1 MRKPLL
7 TLLTVLTVTAAAAPW
22 AQTPT
27 SSPAPAP
34 TPGVLDLPQI
44 GEPADN
50 TLTPMQEKQLGGRV
64 MSELYRTGY
73 LLEDPELTDYITTIG
88 WRLAAS
94 SATAP
99 PALTFFMIQDP
110 RINAFALPG
119 GYIGFNAG
127 LLMAATTE
135 SEVAG
140 VMGHE
145 LAHVTQRH
153 IARTAEDTE
162 VATIAT
168 WLGVIAAIIAGSADP
183 DVVIGALS
191 VGQAMNYQ
199 RQVSYTRAHEHEA
212 DRIGIQTMA
221 RAGYDPQ
228 GMAGFFQKLEQQSR
242 LYGSGLPEILRTHPL
257 NATRIAEARSRAAEM
272 RPVSRTDGPEFAL
285 MQARARVLSSERP
298 SEAID
303 YFGGELAANRDTPA
317 NRYGLALALSRV
329 GQAPR
334 ALETLEPL
342 VERLPRQ
349 VNVQLLMA
357 QLESQTQQHDEALER
372 LARTLRQ
379 HPRYGPAILGYAGAL
394 MAADKPDDARQV
406 LISHEQ
412 TPGTHLETYN
422 LLAQAARESGNLAE
436 ASYQMASFL
445 QLRGDFGHALA
456 QLDAG
461 LRLADL
467 NPRDRSRLL
476 AKRKEVRD
484 SLPDNWR
491 PPSDRRPY

>member
-1 MRKPLL
+1 MRKMLL
-7 TLLTVLTVTAAAAPW
+7 SLFTALTVFSAATLQAE
-22 AQTPT
+22 
-27 SSPAPAP
+27 APA
-34 TPGVLDLPQI
+34 VLDLPQI

-50 TLTPMQEKQLGGRV
+50 TLTPLQEKQLGGRV

-94 SATAP
+94 SATQP

-127 LLMAATTE
+127 LLMAANSE

-168 WLGVIAAIIAGSADP
+168 WLAVIAAIIAGSADP

-191 VGQAMNYQ
+191 VGQALNYQ
-199 RQVSYTRAHEHEA
+199 RQVSYTRAHEQEA
-212 DRIGIQTMA
+212 DRVGIQTMA

-228 GMAGFFQKLEQQSR
+228 GMSGFFQKLEQQSR

-257 NATRIAEARSRAAEM
+257 NTARIAEARARAAEM
-272 RPVSRTDGPEFAL
+272 PKVSRTDGPEFTL

-303 YFGGELAANRDTPA
+303 YFGGELSAGRDTPA
-317 NRYGLALALSRV
+317 NRYGLALALTRV
-329 GQAPR
+329 GQAAR
-334 ALETLEPL
+334 ALDVLEPL
-342 VERLPRQ
+342 AERLPRQ

-357 QLESQTQQHDEALER
+357 QLQSLNQKHDEALAS

-379 HPRYGPAILGYAGAL
+379 HPRYGPAILGYATAL
-394 MAADKPDDARQV
+394 MAAGKPEQARQI

-422 LLAQAARESGNLAE
+422 LLAQAARESGNLVE

-445 QLRGDFGHALA
+445 QLRGDAGNALA

-461 LRLADL
+461 LRLPDIGAQ
-467 NPRDRSRLL
+467 DRSRLL

-484 SLPDNWR
+484 ELPDNWR
-491 PPSDRRPY
+491 PPSERRPY